1 MHERLMGILT
11 RQRRRLTASRAAEA
25 AAVGA
30 IASSLTL
37 AMILAGRILA
47 GRLPLAAMLACGSP
61 MLAGVALAS
70 SRRLRSA
77 LHPQPAAAYAVA
89 GVMFVCGT
97 GALAMAMGPGLT
109 ILPRA
114 WLLLLIP
121 AGAIIPA
128 GAAMAAGAS
137 LAGVAMDVDRRAGL
151 RERLSTAWEL
161 VSSQQDGPFAA
172 AIEAQAVE
180 QASGR
185 LGGIHF
191 WTRTRATAGALG
203 LAILAALLMLPWEP
217 LESPEAARR
226 RRWLEVSARA
236 GQALSDSLAAAA
248 EAVAGGQPAL
258 VGEVRRLEE
267 LAAALREG
275 RAELA
280 ENWRGAVVDLDDLA
294 KALAEAME
302 AQGVTPEARERMAA
316 LLAAVERA
324 SAEIVAAMAE
334 DPPVK
339 PVTDVAQTT
348 RPAPVRPAAW
358 VSVYDPGYA
367 SSDPPSATAPSTSNG
382 GPETS
387 THLPFDEAWMVAR
400 RRAGESIRSGAVP
413 ARYRPLIRD
422 FFAVED

>member
-1 MHERLMGILT
+1 
-11 RQRRRLTASRAAEA
+11 
-25 AAVGA
+25 
-30 IASSLTL
+30 
-37 AMILAGRILA
+37 
-47 GRLPLAAMLACGSP
+47 
-61 MLAGVALAS
+61 MLAGVALGA
-70 SRRLRSA
+70 SRRLTHA

-97 GALAMAMGPGLT
+97 GALALTMGPGLT
-109 ILPRA
+109 VLPRA

-121 AGAIIPA
+121 TGAIIPA
-128 GAAMAAGAS
+128 VAAMATGAS
-137 LAGVAMDVDRRAGL
+137 LAGVAMAEDRRAGL

-161 VSSQQDGPFAA
+161 AGSQQDGPFAA

-180 QASGR
+180 EASGR

-203 LAILAALLMLPWEP
+203 LTILAALLMLPWAP
-217 LESPEAARR
+217 LESPEAAQQ
-226 RRWLEVSARA
+226 RRWLEVSARV
-236 GQALSDSLAAAA
+236 GQTLSESLAAAA
-248 EAVAGGQPAL
+248 EAVAGGRPAL
-258 VGEVRRLEE
+258 AGNVRRLEE

-275 RAELA
+275 RAGLA
-280 ENWRGAVVDLDDLA
+280 EDWRGPVVDLDELA

-302 AQGVTPEARERMAA
+302 AQGVKPETRERIAA

-324 SAEIVAAMAE
+324 SAEIAAAMAGE
-334 DPPVK
+334 SPVE
-339 PVTDVAQTT
+339 PVTDVGQTT

-358 VSVYDPGYA
+358 VSVYNPRYA
-367 SSDPPSATAPSTSNG
+367 SADPPSATAPSTSNG
-382 GPETS
+382 DPRAPV
-387 THLPFDEAWMVAR
+387 HLPFDDAWMLAR